1 MEFRVDNLQPIAA
14 TLREIKLTID
24 PRFRGELEP
33 HYQRPGIRR
42 HYFDA
47 KRGATI
53 DEMGE
58 ILWSRGY
65 LTDRPSERDL
75 LDLLDNYFHHVADSR
90 ESSRTV
96 ASEENAYGRAMEQEL
111 QRARK
116 NRYRAWTCSCGE
128 TLIRSGRLN
137 LRLTCG
143 YCEGPVYRTERT
155 VSEILSDVPLSTI
168 QSSDYRPPAS
178 TPF

>member
-1 MEFRVDNLQPIAA
+1 MADRGAARLRVP
-14 TLREIKLTID
+14 
-24 PRFRGELEP
+24 PP
-33 HYQRPGIRR
+33 HFVLVSQRPGIRR

-65 LTDRPSERDL
+65 LTERPTERDL
-75 LDLLDNYFHHVADSR
+75 LDLLDNYFHHVTDSH
-90 ESSRTV
+90 ESSRTI
-96 ASEENAYGRAMEQEL
+96 ASEENAHGRLMEQEL

-143 YCEGPVYRTERT
+143 YCGRRRRRTRSA
-155 VSEILSDVPLSTI
+155 V
-168 QSSDYRPPAS
+168 
-178 TPF
+178 